1 MASGI
6 ILSAGVRQNLLS
18 LQNTADL
25 SATTQ
30 NRLATGK
37 KVNSALDN
45 PANFFTSQGLQNRA
59 SDLNDLLDSIGQ
71 AQKTLA
77 AADQGITSLT
87 KLVQSAKSIAQQA
100 RQVTEPATSY
110 AVASAQGN
118 VNLNE
123 SVGSFGTGTNYAATT
138 VAGDIDIDVTIG
150 GQTTT
155 VTYSV
160 GLNET
165 GESIEAGV
173 QAAIAA
179 SSVAG
184 RVNFDHGNTT
194 ASRFTISGSDSD
206 VDITIQANA
215 TTEDLFLT
223 ADASTD
229 RAVNGTNLIDAAGS
243 AGALSSKTLTVQ
255 ANGGTAKTITF
266 GVGANE
272 VSTFAELQTALA
284 GTNVSASRNS
294 TTGFLTL
301 SAPATTGTQNALV
314 LSGSAANAGAGNIG
328 IAAGTTNGTGTPP
341 ATDTTR
347 DNYQTQFN
355 NLLTQIDALAKDA
368 SYNGINLLNGDAL
381 KVVFNEK
388 GSSSL
393 TIQGVKFD
401 SAGLGLNAISGTGFQ
416 TNANIDATIAT
427 IDSSLSTLRTQASNF
442 GSSLTTVQTR
452 QDFTKNLI
460 TTLQTGA
467 DALVLADTNEE
478 GANLL
483 ALQTRQQLSTTA
495 LSLANQASQAVLR
508 LF

>member
-1 MASGI
+1 
-6 ILSAGVRQNLLS
+6 V
-18 LQNTADL
+18 
-25 SATTQ
+25 
-30 NRLATGK
+30 K
-37 KVNSALDN
+37 
-45 PANFFTSQGLQNRA
+45 
-59 SDLNDLLDSIGQ
+59 
-71 AQKTLA
+71 
-77 AADQGITSLT
+77 
-87 KLVQSAKSIAQQA
+87 
-100 RQVTEPATSY
+100 
-110 AVASAQGN
+110 
-118 VNLNE
+118 
-123 SVGSFGTGTNYAATT
+123 
-138 VAGDIDIDVTIG
+138 
-150 GQTTT
+150 
-155 VTYSV
+155 
-160 GLNET
+160 
-165 GESIEAGV
+165 
-173 QAAIAA
+173 AAIAA

-184 RVNFDHGNTT
+184 RVNFDHGDTT

-223 ADASTD
+223 TDNTTD
-229 RAVNGTNLIDAAGS
+229 RNVNGTNLLDAS
-243 AGALSSKTLTVQ
+243 AISGDVLTVQ
-255 ANGGTAKTITF
+255 ANGGTARSITF
-266 GVGANE
+266 GTGADQ

-284 GTNVSASRNS
+284 GSNVSVSRNS
-294 TTGFLTL
+294 TTGFLTF
-301 SAPATTGTQNALV
+301 SAPATVGTQNALV
-314 LSGSAANAGAGNIG
+314 ISGTAAGAGAGNIG

-341 ATDTTR
+341 AADATR
-347 DNYQTQFN
+347 TNYQTQFN

-393 TIQGVKFD
+393 TITGVKFD
-401 SAGLGLNAISGTGFQ
+401 ATGLGLNAISGTGFQ
-416 TNANIDATIAT
+416 TNANIDATIAQ